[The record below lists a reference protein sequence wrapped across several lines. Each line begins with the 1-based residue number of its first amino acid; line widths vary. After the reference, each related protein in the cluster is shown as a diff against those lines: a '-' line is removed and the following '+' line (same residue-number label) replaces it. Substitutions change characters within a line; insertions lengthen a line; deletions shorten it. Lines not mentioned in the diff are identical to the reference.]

1 MGVAALI
8 SWLVT
13 AFVGLPGLAA
23 LISGLIAAT
32 DEFAGQAASIPAHG
46 RLST

>member
-46 RLST
+46 SLST